1 MKQYMIYLRGEAIE
15 ALETLK
21 DHAIN
26 VQAFVR
32 MALIEKAKELL
43 KSL

>member
-1 MKQYMIYLRGEAIE
+1 MKQYMIYLRGESIE